1 MPFLYLIKRIRNE
14 MKSLDGYKDE
24 LKPVFKSSVSQF
36 MTIIYSTQYERGQL
50 NSQLNG
56 QLNGQLN
63 EGQQETLNYII
74 QHQGCNTTI
83 IAKELG
89 KPFRTVDK
97 HVRVLLSLS
106 IIERRGSK
114 KTGGYYRIIKN
125 DH

>member
-1 MPFLYLIKRIRNE
+1 MG
-14 MKSLDGYKDE
+14 DT
-24 LKPVFKSSVSQF
+24 
-36 MTIIYSTQYERGQL
+36 TIILTTGPTDNDIVVSLFDKMLNGQPIESRGIL
-50 NSQLNG
+50 NGQLNG
-56 QLNGQLN
+56 QLKGQLN